1 MRKSIL
7 WMWKIAPFLALLG
20 CAGSAPRMGADGAA
34 NLDEVAKSVAEHY
47 HSHCYEPVAKRGVP
61 DDMCQFNLFDKAER
75 QWGTGFG
82 AEELKVSANKMLGI
96 EIETALQ
103 RLLVHDQASQRYV
116 ASSTRT
122 RFEIIAALKD
132 KYRIR

>member
-7 WMWKIAPFLALLG
+7 RIWKVAPFLALFG
-20 CAGSAPRMGADGAA
+20 CAASAPRIGADGAA
-34 NLDEVAKSVAEHY
+34 NLDEVARNVADHY
-47 HSHCYEPVAKRGVP
+47 HRHCYEPVAKRDVP

-82 AEELKVSANKMLGI
+82 VTELKVSANRMLGI

-116 ASSTRT
+116 ASSTKT
-122 RFEIIAALKD
+122 RYEIIAALKD